1 MIKKG
6 AILFFTCCFYLNV
19 NAQDPFLSQVY
30 GAAQF
35 LSPASVGNGLYQ
47 SRAQANYRSQTMA
60 GNSLYRTI
68 VLGWDGRYKN
78 RNPDVQ
84 NYLGLGG
91 QIISDQVMNGI
102 LQTNY
107 ATINAAYHMY
117 FDDKKEK
124 NFSLGLG
131 VSFIQSNLQL
141 DKLKFYDQFS
151 QGVFINNSQ
160 SISLQNLNSSASKI
174 SVNTGLVY
182 TKHNENSF
190 VQFSANAFFM
200 AKPELTINNNA
211 EASGFKSMVFF
222 NFEKE
227 VNDNKKTAMVHASY
241 SNRNNIDQ
249 LLVGAAF
256 SLPFGSYYEYVN
268 RIYAGLFY
276 RVGDAVIPQV
286 SILMKQYRFGISY
299 DVYSRGMT
307 GAVLN
312 PNSFELSFS
321 SSFGQKRSNNFRTI
335 FD

>member
-6 AILFFTCCFYLNV
+6 VIFFYTFCFCLNA
-19 NAQDPFLSQVY
+19 NAQDPFLSQVHSS
-30 GAAQF
+30 AQF
-35 LSPASVGNGLYQ
+35 LSPASVGNGIYQ
-47 SRAQANYRSQTMA
+47 SRIQSNYRSQTMS
-60 GNSLYRTI
+60 GNSLFRTI
-68 VLGWDGRYKN
+68 IVGWDGRYKN
-78 RNPDVQ
+78 QDPDFK
-84 NYLGLGG
+84 NFLGIGG

-151 QGVFINNSQ
+151 QGIFINNSQ

-174 SVNTGLVY
+174 SVNTGLLY

>member
-1 MIKKG
+1 
-6 AILFFTCCFYLNV
+6 
-19 NAQDPFLSQVY
+19 
-30 GAAQF
+30 
-35 LSPASVGNGLYQ
+35 
-47 SRAQANYRSQTMA
+47 
-60 GNSLYRTI
+60 
-68 VLGWDGRYKN
+68 
-78 RNPDVQ
+78 
-84 NYLGLGG
+84 
-91 QIISDQVMNGI
+91 MNGI

-174 SVNTGLVY
+174 SVNTGLLY

-190 VQFSANAFFM
+190 IQFSANAFFM

>member
-6 AILFFTCCFYLNV
+6 AILLLTFCFYLNV

-30 GAAQF
+30 GSAQF

-68 VLGWDGRYKN
+68 VMGWDGRYKN
-78 RNPDVQ
+78 KNEDVQ

-174 SVNTGLVY
+174 SVNTGLMY

-190 VQFSANAFFM
+190 IQLSANAFFM
-200 AKPELTINNNA
+200 SKPELTINNNA
-211 EASGFKSMVFF
+211 EASDFKSMVFF

-276 RVGDAVIPQV
+276 RVGDAIIPQI
-286 SILMKQYRFGISY
+286 SILMKQYRFGVSY
-299 DVYSRGMT
+299 DVYNRGMT

-312 PNSFELSFS
+312 PNSFEISFS